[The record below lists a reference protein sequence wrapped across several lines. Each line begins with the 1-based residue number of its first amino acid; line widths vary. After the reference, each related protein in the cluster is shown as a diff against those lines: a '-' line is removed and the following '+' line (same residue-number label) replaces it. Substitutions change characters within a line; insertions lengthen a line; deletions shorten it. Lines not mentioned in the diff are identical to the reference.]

1 MTGVEYAFYDESC
14 TERRKTFF
22 QPFKECSLTYTHND
36 HYGIIYNVR
45 KKSKIKL
52 PTEGRR
58 EIVLTVFFSFL
69 PLISLQLYLLL
80 LHLVMLCEIYFSTF
94 SVHGFTGE
102 ERRFF
107 LAFFCNSF
115 VLFKPFTVFVR
126 EGV

>member
-58 EIVLTVFFSFL
+58 EIVLTVFFF
-69 PLISLQLYLLL
+69 
-80 LHLVMLCEIYFSTF
+80 FTF
-94 SVHGFTGE
+94 DFT
-102 ERRFF
+102 
-107 LAFFCNSF
+107 SI
-115 VLFKPFTVFVR
+115 VFVATTF
-126 EGV
+126 GNVV